1 MAQAEQLE
9 RQQAAARAPA
19 SGKAVEAAAD
29 DDEEADTT
37 GLDAGD
43 IELVMSQANC
53 SKAKGKSQATERAIG
68 GTSDRG

>member
-29 DDEEADTT
+29 GDDDEDTA

-53 SKAKGKSQATERAIG
+53 SKAKGGSACASR
-68 GTSDRG
+68 